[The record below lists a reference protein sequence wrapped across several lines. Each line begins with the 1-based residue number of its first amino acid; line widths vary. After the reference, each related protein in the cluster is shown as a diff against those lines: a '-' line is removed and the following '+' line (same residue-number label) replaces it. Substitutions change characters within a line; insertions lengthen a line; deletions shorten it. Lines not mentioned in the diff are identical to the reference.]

1 MAYDLEAK
9 IQELADAVERPA
21 EEVKAEIEAI
31 LARGINPR
39 GAVAIWK
46 SEHALEL
53 GVGTNEYFGQLIH
66 VEKAVVAETRRG
78 RQEVATAYFLTE
90 TPDGYQILP
99 APMWAERK
107 DEFLKQFD
115 PTKVYKFKAGLN
127 RSGALVRIRGIEEV
141 DHPLPNIHDL
151 SATPINEIANYI
163 GQNVLI
169 RGAIG
174 RKILS
179 PRTFELVG
187 FEVSDWDS
195 PPITVFVGGRFT
207 RFTQEQLL
215 ELGKLEQGDE
225 VTVYGFVNRSGT
237 NITVNAR
244 IMAKVPIEE
253 QATLK

>member
-1 MAYDLEAK
+1 
-9 IQELADAVERPA
+9 
-21 EEVKAEIEAI
+21 VKAEIEAI
-31 LARGINPR
+31 TARGVNPA

-53 GVGTNEYFGQLIH
+53 GVGTNEYFGQLVH
-66 VEKAVVAETRRG
+66 VEKSVVTETRRG
-78 RQEVATAYFLTE
+78 RTEVATAYFLTE
-90 TPDGYQILP
+90 TPEGYQILP
-99 APMWAERK
+99 APMWADRK
-107 DEFLKQFD
+107 DAFLKQFD
-115 PTKVYKFKAGLN
+115 PAKVYKFKAGLN
-127 RSGALVRIRGIEEV
+127 RSGALVRIRNIEEV

-151 SATPINEIANYI
+151 TATPINQIADYI

-169 RGAIG
+169 RGFVG

-195 PPITVFVGGRFT
+195 MPVTVFVGGRFT
-207 RFTQEQLL
+207 RFTQEQLM
-215 ELGKLEQGDE
+215 ELNKLEQGDE